1 MPHLQLTVLPT
12 AAQRAQPQT
21 NASHLSANE
30 KTTPPAF
37 SAHTHLNVDI
47 LSITST
53 TLVITSSD
61 TETERSAPTGG
72 SERGGSA
79 RARPSACGGGVAVV
93 SRMKRTTRDNG
104 RRYMVL
110 QMNACGGLWGRG
122 RGGRWLVRWRVY
134 IRYVML
140 RRLTFY
146 HPSCPSSIPRR
157 SPGRVFG
164 RYFDLPWRKRG
175 ICIVERVLVD
185 RC

>member
-12 AAQRAQPQT
+12 AAQRAHPQT
-21 NASHLSANE
+21 NASAFISQQ
-30 KTTPPAF
+30 KKTTTPPAF

-72 SERGGSA
+72 SA
-79 RARPSACGGGVAVV
+79 RARPSAGWREGGGEGGGGVAVV
-93 SRMKRTTRDNG
+93 SRMKRMTRDNG

-122 RGGRWLVRWRVY
+122 RGGRCGCVGVS
-134 IRYVML
+134 IYVML
-140 RRLTFY
+140 CYVGLTFY
-146 HPSCPSSIPRR
+146 HAFCPSSIPRR
-157 SPGRVFG
+157 SPGRGFG
-164 RYFDLPWRKRG
+164 RYFGCLGAKEVLYRG
-175 ICIVERVLVD
+175 RIW
-185 RC
+185 